1 MLYYSVYLPQF
12 VNFLK
17 RVAMNKQII
26 TLLCAAGIVMSAPAF
41 AKTTSLKVRPNA
53 PKRYVVKQGDTLW
66 GISGKYLYR
75 PHQWPS
81 LWNVNR
87 AKIRNPHLIYPG
99 QVLYLTYVNGR
110 PVLRVGKGA
119 SGRQSGFVKL
129 RPHIRDMGSGYGI
142 QTLDVDFYRLFMKHP
157 QFVSDSELLHAP
169 RIVAGPEGRD
179 VYTANDRI
187 YADGVLESGEYLIFR
202 VSQDLRD
209 PVTGKSLGK
218 LVEFSGEAVT
228 LSNNNSALA
237 ERDNTTALDGLKPKQ
252 RAKLEAKLNN
262 DEYYVKT
269 DNEKKPLAVR
279 TAVPLTVE
287 IANSEIQRGDY
298 LIPKPDVMSSFNAMP
313 HAPDGQ
319 TEARIVSVMDGISEA
334 GMGQTI
340 ILNKG
345 RADGVD
351 EGTVLSVYKGNR
363 LVGTTWNNPDK
374 KAAKVVSLP
383 TEEIGLAM
391 VYRAGENVSSA
402 IVLESKNSVSAQDVL
417 REPGQDLETF
427 DDANFMQ
434 DGMIERRK

>member
-1 MLYYSVYLPQF
+1 
-12 VNFLK
+12 
-17 RVAMNKQII
+17 MNKQII
-26 TLLCAAGIVMSAPAF
+26 TLLCAAGIAISAPAF
-41 AKTTSLKVRPNA
+41 AKGLKVKPNA

-66 GISGKYLYR
+66 GVSGKYLYR

-81 LWNVNR
+81 LWNMNR

-119 SGRQSGFVKL
+119 SGRRSGFVKL
-129 RPHIRDMGSGYGI
+129 RPHVRDMGSGYGI

-157 QFVSDSELLHAP
+157 QFVSDKELAHAP

-179 VYTANDRI
+179 IYTATDRI
-187 YADGVLESGEYLIFR
+187 YADGMVDAGEYLIFR
-202 VSQDLRD
+202 VSQDLKD

-228 LSNNNSALA
+228 LNNNNSALA
-237 ERDNTTALDGLKPKQ
+237 ERDNTTALDGLKPKE
-252 RAKLEAKLNN
+252 RAKLEAKLGS
-262 DEYYVKT
+262 DEYYVKS
-269 DNEKKPLAVR
+269 DNAKKPTAVR
-279 TAVPLTVE
+279 SAVPMTIE
-287 IANSEIQRGDY
+287 TAASEIQRGDY
-298 LIPKPDVMSSFNAMP
+298 LIRKPDVVNMFNAMP
-313 HAPDGQ
+313 HAPDGA

-345 RADGVD
+345 TADGVD

-363 LVGTTWNNPDK
+363 LVNTTWNNPDK
-374 KAAKVVSLP
+374 KASKVVSLP
-383 TEEIGLAM
+383 TEEMGLVM
-391 VYRAGENVSSA
+391 VYRADEHVSSA
-402 IVLESKNSVSAQDVL
+402 IVLESKNSVSAEDVL

-427 DDANFMQ
+427 DDANFMR
-434 DGMIERRK
+434 DGMIDGQKKFYQK